1 MGHGA
6 WDRGSMAPIRS
17 YRDLDAWKLSMEL
30 AEGCYRF
37 TESFPKSEMFGLAAH
52 IRKSAV
58 SIPSNIAEGHN
69 RRSRAA
75 YASFIGIAMGSQAEL
90 ETQIELARRLGIGS
104 GRQTPSGCLIRQLTS
119 GRILHGLRLALGNP
133 APPGSESRARKEQP

>member
-1 MGHGA
+1 MT
-6 WDRGSMAPIRS
+6 PIRS
-17 YRDLDAWKLSMEL
+17 YRDLDAWKLARQL

-58 SIPSNIAEGHN
+58 SIPSNIAEGHS

-90 ETQIELARRLGIGS
+90 ETQVELARRLKLGQEKDAA
-104 GRQTPSGCLIRQLTS
+104 RLLEAAADV
-119 GRILHGLRLALGNP
+119 GRILHGLRLALLTRT
-133 APPGSESRARKEQP
+133 APGSESRGGEEQP